1 MTEMLTY
8 TTFRDTTDN
17 LHDWGI
23 FSVMYTSFWQI
34 IRHRCVQ
41 LFFRSSKK
49 PCNRTWLQGFERTGC
64 ARFVLASCLE
74 PLVVRFVLGAALRP
88 HARSAYTDGRGPLDT
103 RMVIVA
109 PGTALDGVWPT
120 TLPVATLSS

>member
-1 MTEMLTY
+1 M
-8 TTFRDTTDN
+8 TDN
-17 LHDWGI
+17 LHNCGHI
-23 FSVMYTSFWQI
+23 THLMTIICTFEVFSASC
-34 IRHRCVQ
+34 IR
-41 LFFRSSKK
+41 LFGRLSAIDVFNYFFAAVKS
-49 PCNRTWLQGFERTGC
+49 PATEPGC
-64 ARFVLASCLE
+64 RALNVLAVLALCLE